1 LTTKRQAQLE
11 QGQIRK
17 VTNPGIDYL
26 RTEEARST
34 RAAMSATLG
43 KWKEEQILI
52 ICPGSQTTMAQL
64 GCGELT
70 PPALRIPTRMFQD
83 EETGEWM
90 ANHVEKRR
98 RATANGNG
106 AGSGTDE
113 WEYIEDPDSTEGA
126 TYPIQ
131 GAHHF

>member
-1 LTTKRQAQLE
+1 
-11 QGQIRK
+11 
-17 VTNPGIDYL
+17 
-26 RTEEARST
+26 
-34 RAAMSATLG
+34 MSAQTG
-43 KWKEEQILI
+43 KWKEEQILV

-83 EETGEWM
+83 EETGEWR

-98 RATANGNG
+98 KKRATAGGDVNGNG
-106 AGSGTDE
+106 ATAAGGGAGGDDE

-131 GAHHF
+131 GAHYLSLNSPACLLPEASLIL

>member
-1 LTTKRQAQLE
+1 
-11 QGQIRK
+11 
-17 VTNPGIDYL
+17 
-26 RTEEARST
+26 
-34 RAAMSATLG
+34 MSAQTG

-52 ICPGSQTTMAQL
+52 VCPGSQTTMAQL

-83 EETGEWM
+83 EETGEWR
-90 ANHVEKRR
+90 AYHVEKRK
-98 RATANGNG
+98 RATANTNGNG
-106 AGSGTDE
+106 AAGDE

-131 GAHHF
+131 GAHCPFLHHVKMQLY

>member
-1 LTTKRQAQLE
+1 
-11 QGQIRK
+11 
-17 VTNPGIDYL
+17 
-26 RTEEARST
+26 
-34 RAAMSATLG
+34 MSAQLG
-43 KWKEEQILI
+43 KWKEEQILV

-83 EETGEWM
+83 EETGEWR

-98 RATANGNG
+98 RVTVNGDATK
-106 AGSGTDE
+106 SDDE

-131 GAHHF
+131 GAFFCPCCSFSSLPICNTHANNGVKNKKPAG

>member
-1 LTTKRQAQLE
+1 
-11 QGQIRK
+11 
-17 VTNPGIDYL
+17 
-26 RTEEARST
+26 
-34 RAAMSATLG
+34 MSAQTG
-43 KWKEEQILI
+43 KWKEEQILV

-83 EETGEWM
+83 EETGEWR

-98 RATANGNG
+98 RVTANGTNGNGSNG
-106 AGSGTDE
+106 AAGDE

-131 GAHHF
+131 GAHDRPLPFLPVSS

>member
-1 LTTKRQAQLE
+1 
-11 QGQIRK
+11 
-17 VTNPGIDYL
+17 
-26 RTEEARST
+26 
-34 RAAMSATLG
+34 MSAQTG

-70 PPALRIPTRMFQD
+70 LPAMRVPTRMFQD
-83 EETGEWM
+83 EETGEWRP
-90 ANHVEKRR
+90 NHVEKRR
-98 RATANGNG
+98 RITANGASNG
-106 AGSGTDE
+106 VTTANGDDQ

-131 GAHHF
+131 GMLQLGSLRFKFDFGKR

>member
-1 LTTKRQAQLE
+1 
-11 QGQIRK
+11 
-17 VTNPGIDYL
+17 
-26 RTEEARST
+26 
-34 RAAMSATLG
+34 MSAQLG
-43 KWKEEQILI
+43 KWKEEQILV

-83 EETGEWM
+83 EETGEWR
-90 ANHVEKRR
+90 ASHVEKRR
-98 RATANGNG
+98 RATANGD
-106 AGSGTDE
+106 ATKSDDE

-131 GAHHF
+131 GVFSLSVLAALSPALPTLSGNLGANNGGRHEQPAG